1 MAPQKPPQSATSAI
15 AGMASW
21 GAGLRLKEGA
31 GTRSGMLSTRRA
43 ACLKVRAA
51 ATPARIP
58 RITSGGGVIPEASS
72 ATGYPFCPR
81 PLLGSGVS
89 LSGSTGALGPEPCL
103 LSPLLALAI
112 SASAPGQEVP
122 ELPLNSGV
130 ATDEHE

>member
-1 MAPQKPPQSATSAI
+1 MAPQKPPQSATSAT

-21 GAGLRLKEGA
+21 GAGLRLREGA
-31 GTRSGMLSTRRA
+31 GTSSGTLSTRRA

-72 ATGYPFCPR
+72 ATGYPFRPR

-103 LSPLLALAI
+103 LSPLFALAMFRLGPRPGVQELALI
-112 SASAPGQEVP
+112 
-122 ELPLNSGV
+122 LLC
-130 ATDEHE
+130 